1 MICKRFA
8 LVGSGFIGQVHA
20 ASLARH
26 EGSALTMVAD
36 AAPERAQALA
46 ARYGARAVTVSEAIH
61 SDAIDAVLIA
71 SSTPSHAELL
81 EAAARA
87 GKAVYCEKPIDLSLA
102 RAREVVERVLPLNVP
117 VTVGFNR
124 RFDSSHQQLRR
135 QLEQGLIGRVELV
148 QMVCRAS
155 SMPPLDYLRSSG
167 GQMRDQAIHF
177 FDLLRF
183 LTGDEVRTVAAMGA
197 ALALPDIAEF
207 GDVDTSILMMQMRG
221 GALAQLD
228 NTRRTGHGYDERI
241 TLLGAEGALESGS
254 QSPAGPTLW
263 RGNQRIEP
271 GLWPDWFSRVQGSY
285 YQHLDAFIRS
295 LNGETVADLPG
306 LLDGLCGQHGVIDA
320 AQLDAD
326 DKNDRKLLGL
336 HPVSKCLLVGQRGK
350 PAASPLHQH
359 PVGLIF
365 QRPQSGRQHGEI
377 NRTAFIGADNVRRGR
392 FGKGVRIHCRIGEFT
407 RAVTLERQRVG
418 VA

>member
-1 MICKRFA
+1 MNCKRFA

-26 EGSALTMVAD
+26 DGSELTMVAD
-36 AAPERAQALA
+36 VAPERAQALA
-46 ARYGARAVTVSEAIH
+46 ARYGARAVTVSEALR

-135 QLEQGLIGRVELV
+135 QLEQGAIGRVELV

-183 LTGDEVRTVAAMGA
+183 LTGDEVHTVAAMGA
-197 ALALPDIAEF
+197 ALALPEIAEF

-254 QSPAGPTLW
+254 QSPVGPTLW

-285 YQHLDAFIRS
+285 YQHLDAFIRA

-306 LLDGLCGQHGVIDA
+306 LVDGLQAVA
-320 AQLDAD
+320 ESLKRQRLLDDLRANAFAMP
-326 DKNDRKLLGL
+326 KATVKLLMAL
-336 HPVSKCLLVGQRGK
+336 PQLTVLL
-350 PAASPLHQH
+350 
-359 PVGLIF
+359 
-365 QRPQSGRQHGEI
+365 GEGM
-377 NRTAFIGADNVRRGR
+377 GAHSLT
-392 FGKGVRIHCRIGEFT
+392 FLFSGVRGWACLGFACVCYGFGLVWI
-407 RAVTLERQRVG
+407 RALMRQDDMDG
-418 VA
+418 KTA

>member
-46 ARYGARAVTVSEAIH
+46 SRYGARAVTVSEAIH

-221 GALAQLD
+221 GALAQL
-228 NTRRTGHGYDERI
+228 
-241 TLLGAEGALESGS
+241 ESGS

-306 LLDGLCGQHGVIDA
+306 LLDGLQAQAIAEAAVQSLQHGQFVA
-320 AQLDAD
+320 VD
-326 DKNDRKLLGL
+326 D
-336 HPVSKCLLVGQRGK
+336 
-350 PAASPLHQH
+350 
-359 PVGLIF
+359 
-365 QRPQSGRQHGEI
+365 
-377 NRTAFIGADNVRRGR
+377 
-392 FGKGVRIHCRIGEFT
+392 CR
-407 RAVTLERQRVG
+407 
-418 VA
+418 